1 VLPVLPAL
9 NLDPTKGV
17 DLATL
22 KLDFE
27 RRYVDAALA
36 CTGGNKEKAASLL
49 GMDGAALR
57 KALRER
63 LA

>member
-1 VLPVLPAL
+1 
-9 NLDPTKGV
+9 V

-22 KLDFE
+22 KLEFE
-27 RRYVDAALA
+27 KRYVDAALA
-36 CTGGNKEKAASLL
+36 CTGGNKERAASLL